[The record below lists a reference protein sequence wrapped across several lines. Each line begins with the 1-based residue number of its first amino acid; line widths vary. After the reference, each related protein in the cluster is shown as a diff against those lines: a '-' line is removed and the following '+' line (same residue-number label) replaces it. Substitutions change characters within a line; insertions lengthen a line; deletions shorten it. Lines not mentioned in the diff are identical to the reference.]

1 MPRPATF
8 LSCFVLTC
16 AACRVRVAVDLCP
29 GESPLPAKQLTNQ
42 LQELLPSRAN
52 GNALVTA
59 VAGGASTSVPP
70 IPFAVAAAR
79 PLTMHQIALMKAL
92 QAQGITYASGTAQF

>member
-42 LQELLPSRAN
+42 LQELLPSRSN

-59 VAGGASTSVPP
+59 AAGGARTSAPP
-70 IPFAVAAAR
+70 LPFAVVAAH
-79 PLTMHQIALMKAL
+79 PLTMPQMALMNAL
-92 QAQGITYASGTAQF
+92 QAQGIPYASGAAQF

>member
-16 AACRVRVAVDLCP
+16 AACCVRVPVDLCP

-52 GNALVTA
+52 ALVTA
-59 VAGGASTSVPP
+59 VAGGACTSAPP

-79 PLTMHQIALMKAL
+79 PLTMHQVALMKAL